1 MFGPLRLTIITL
13 AILPCSFRLT
23 SNEQY
28 FELAAACQREKDAWL
43 DSIREAMAQPSIWS
57 NEPSPSYRLGGKAFG
72 FPGSEDGHN
81 DVANGLPTIRSIA
94 EFGAA
99 SDTDFSEPFLA
110 SLRGNSKSRRRR
122 ADTPPTQR
130 QEAPQGPSRRSSS
143 NSVKAIF
150 SPMSSDAETVVVRR
164 SSAAARLQVD
174 QELQDV
180 ISRTCITARS
190 YAFTHEEQ
198 LFQSPKDVFSR
209 SNSTTMVGMSRLSKH
224 ESVRIPRR
232 RTDDPSRFSPYNKNP
247 KNLQV
252 RLSGALLEDVDS
264 ISPVPSPPPTT
275 GAVSVQSSASS
286 TASLPPAPSSPHVF
300 ESAPVKSRSF
310 VRNVRELFHFRPVS
324 PNPSHHQAS
333 LYSNQHLAP
342 GSRWRWDTHRR
353 RPRSTYDELVGETG
367 AFDVLEKSYAVP
379 SS

>member
-1 MFGPLRLTIITL
+1 M
-13 AILPCSFRLT
+13 
-23 SNEQY
+23 E
-28 FELAAACQREKDAWL
+28 
-43 DSIREAMAQPSIWS
+43 QPSIWC
-57 NEPSPSYRLGGKAFG
+57 NEPSPSYRLGGKFFG

-81 DVANGLPTIRSIA
+81 DVANALPTIRSIA

-130 QEAPQGPSRRSSS
+130 QEGTQAPSRRSSS

-209 SNSTTMVGMSRLSKH
+209 SNSTSMVAMSRLSKH

-252 RLSGALLEDVDS
+252 RLSGASPEDTSSD
-264 ISPVPSPPPTT
+264 SPVPSPPPTA
-275 GAVSVQSSASS
+275 GAVSAESSASS
-286 TASLPPAPSSPHVF
+286 TTSLPPAPSPHVF
-300 ESAPVKSRSF
+300 ESVPVKSRSF
-310 VRNVRELFHFRPVS
+310 VRNVRELFHFRPIS
-324 PNPSHHQAS
+324 PNPSHQAS

-353 RPRSTYDELVGETG
+353 RPRSTYDELVSETG
-367 AFDVLEKSYAVP
+367 TFDVLEKSYPV
-379 SS
+379 SSS